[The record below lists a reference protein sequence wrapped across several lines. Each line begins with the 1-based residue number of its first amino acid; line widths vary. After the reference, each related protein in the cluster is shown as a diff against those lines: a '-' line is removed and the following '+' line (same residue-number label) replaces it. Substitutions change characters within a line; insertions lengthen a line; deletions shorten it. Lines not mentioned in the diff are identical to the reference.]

1 VARSNSVISVSIIG
15 DAKKLIGA
23 LNDANVATGGLI
35 KSALKVAGGAL
46 LAGKAV
52 DAVFDIAKDSLEN
65 ADRFADALDRVARL
79 TTPQFASSL
88 HDVAFSMT
96 DFGLSAP
103 EVAELAASFA
113 AFATAA
119 KVTEPAIETM
129 LPSLLKVA
137 AAVSAQTGKSV
148 AEVVEDIG
156 RAATGSKKVI
166 ADYGIVIDKALNPE
180 QQLIS
185 ILSQLQERFPLV
197 TDATNDFAGAQ
208 DELNAKWENFKTK
221 LGEALEGPLKGVLDF
236 FNNVLDDIPETA
248 KGFEDLGGNIIQF
261 AKNVLGPL
269 GNVRDVLEAIVNLL
283 GQKNSSGGSPGSSPN
298 LHSRNPGGRPFSD
311 AAIAAA
317 IARDRER
324 NGLGR

>member
-129 LPSLLKVA
+129 PSSLLKVA

-185 ILSQLQERFPLV
+185 ILSQLQERFPKV

-208 DELNAKWENFKTK
+208 GELNAKWINFKTK
-221 LGEALEGPLKGVLDF
+221 LGEALEGPLKDVLDV
-236 FNNVLDDIPETA
+236 FNNILDDIPQMI
-248 KGFEDLGGNIIQF
+248 EDLSNLAAAFENMGRT
-261 AKNVLGPL
+261 ALAPL
-269 GNVRDVLEAIVNLL
+269 GNIRDALEGILNLA
-283 GQKNSSGGSPGSSPN
+283 GQIPRSAGGGDFKPWKT
-298 LHSRNPGGRPFSD
+298 GGRSD
-311 AAIAAA
+311 ADIAAA